1 LSGFVPGWRTSLPA
15 APLFQ
20 SFLAPTGSTG
30 INKSA
35 ISNKMKILLIHN
47 TYQQP
52 GGEDVVYEQERRL
65 LQQHGHEVATYQR
78 SNHEIEQFSMFERL
92 GLVTR
97 IISANDSKGEIR
109 NILDTFQPDLVHAH
123 NTFMMVS
130 PSAYEACGQA
140 GVPILQTL
148 QNYRLLCPAA
158 LLFRDGHVCE
168 ECTEH
173 GLLRGVWHGCYR
185 NSRPATAGVALML
198 KTHRERGT
206 WSDAVSGYVVPTDF
220 ARQKFID
227 GGLPA
232 EKIYVKPNFVDPD
245 PGERSRPGDYAL
257 FVGRLS
263 PEKGLSTLLGA
274 WSRLST
280 SIPLAI
286 AGDGPLRSSLEAE
299 VAKNKL
305 HQVTFRGRLNSAET
319 RAAMKGA
326 RFLVLPSLWYEGFPM
341 VMAESLACGTPVV
354 GSRLG
359 AMQEIITDG
368 RTGLHFTT
376 GDSADL
382 AEKIEWAWLH
392 PAEVAAMGREA
403 RRDYEALYTPETNYS
418 LLMAIYEQV
427 LRTKSTA
434 DSGRSEP
441 IHVA

>member
-1 LSGFVPGWRTSLPA
+1 
-15 APLFQ
+15 
-20 SFLAPTGSTG
+20 
-30 INKSA
+30 
-35 ISNKMKILLIHN
+35 
-47 TYQQP
+47 
-52 GGEDVVYEQERRL
+52 
-65 LQQHGHEVATYQR
+65 
-78 SNHEIEQFSMFERL
+78 
-92 GLVTR
+92 
-97 IISANDSKGEIR
+97 
-109 NILDTFQPDLVHAH
+109 
-123 NTFMMVS
+123 
-130 PSAYEACGQA
+130 
-140 GVPILQTL
+140 
-148 QNYRLLCPAA
+148 
-158 LLFRDGHVCE
+158 
-168 ECTEH
+168 
-173 GLLRGVWHGCYR
+173 
-185 NSRPATAGVALML
+185 
-198 KTHRERGT
+198 
-206 WSDAVSGYVVPTDF
+206 
-220 ARQKFID
+220 
-227 GGLPA
+227 LPA

-319 RAAMKGA
+319 RAAMKEA

-354 GSRLG
+354 GSKLG

-382 AEKIEWAWLH
+382 AEKIEWAWNH
-392 PAEVAAMGREA
+392 PVEVAAMGREA

-427 LRTKSTA
+427 LRTRTTA
-434 DSGRSEP
+434 DSGRREP